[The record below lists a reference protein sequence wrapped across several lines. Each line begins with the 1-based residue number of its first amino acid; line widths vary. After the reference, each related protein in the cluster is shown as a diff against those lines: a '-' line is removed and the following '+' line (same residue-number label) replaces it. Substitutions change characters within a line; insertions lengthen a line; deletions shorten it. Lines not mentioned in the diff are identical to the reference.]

1 MQVFGLPRQVTRI
14 ASLASRPDRLNRDI
28 VAYRRAL
35 VARWQKARD
44 QGLPRR
50 SLPAPGWESQGL
62 PLQTAPLIAMAI
74 APLAAPHA
82 KPAARRGASGPI
94 RMERME

>member
-35 VARWQKARD
+35 VARWQKAPGVER
-44 QGLPRR
+44 GPGRR
-50 SLPAPGWESQGL
+50 LLALRVLCHLE
-62 PLQTAPLIAMAI
+62 TA
-74 APLAAPHA
+74 
-82 KPAARRGASGPI
+82 R
-94 RMERME
+94 